1 MLKSFISSMAEIAST
16 SAIITYLESD
26 NYHIMADLIGTVS
39 SPNKRLSINVDGVAT
54 YINDQGQTIV
64 EMAKLGKV
72 FIRHNI
78 DEGMA
83 TITTTE
89 GGFRTGVYSGDHLPK
104 ILSTLA
110 ILFK

>member
-26 NYHIMADLIGTVS
+26 NYHIMADLIGTVTS
-39 SPNKRLSINVDGVAT
+39 VDKRLTINSDGVAT
-54 YINDQGQTIV
+54 YANEEGHTIV
-64 EMAKLGKV
+64 EVAKRGKV

-78 DEGMA
+78 EERTA

-89 GGFRTGVYSGDHLPK
+89 GGFRTGVYQGDHLPQ